1 MKGKNKNRKVS
12 TLRIFSNFRHRNQT
26 MEFVMTNEIL
36 KLEEEILRNEEF
48 ISAYDEEERYFADL
62 NEEEAIKQTFFKSQH

>member
-1 MKGKNKNRKVS
+1 
-12 TLRIFSNFRHRNQT
+12 
-26 MEFVMTNEIL
+26 MTNEIL